1 MVSFTFCGRK
11 FVRETVGS
19 RILEE
24 FLKNSRTTRKI
35 GKKWALIALSPI
47 FLVFKNFVRKAEGNR
62 ILDFYVVCTDMAK
75 TEDF

>member
-35 GKKWALIALSPI
+35 GKKWALIALSP
-47 FLVFKNFVRKAEGNR
+47 FWYFSNFVRKAEGNR
-62 ILDFYVVCTDMAK
+62 ILDFYAVCTEMTK